1 MVQWLRIL
9 ILDVRSTYSLDWV
22 EDRFYEGKK
31 IEDRVDRVVRLGIC
45 TMKHETFHGSGYYIS
60 TSIKLISITSILHKY
75 YYYIN
80 TVLHYDI

>member
-31 IEDRVDRVVRLGIC
+31 IEDRVEGVSD
-45 TMKHETFHGSGYYIS
+45 T
-60 TSIKLISITSILHKY
+60 
-75 YYYIN
+75 
-80 TVLHYDI
+80 